1 MKWMYTY
8 RLNDLIWLVWW
19 RRKRRIQRFVTLL
32 RSGRD
37 IKNAIGRW
45 REGQLGRTVTWSD
58 TVPWITLL
66 SSIWNLIGW
75 YWSGVRS
82 ICCRWCCWARWGR
95 TGWWLWILSWSGMN
109 IRALGSGYNRWI
121 VFNMDKY
128 GFSSYLKNIF
138 PKMIQFLFP

>member
-45 REGQLGRTVTWSD
+45 REGQLGRVTWSD